1 MEVKSNSQGSVKKF
15 LQKRTEESYLMRSGA
30 IPFGKDRDKDRL
42 LWEEQ
47 RLSEH
52 GWRGRGTPRP
62 PAGPHSMSVPGMG
75 F

>member
-1 MEVKSNSQGSVKKF
+1 
-15 LQKRTEESYLMRSGA
+15 MRSGA